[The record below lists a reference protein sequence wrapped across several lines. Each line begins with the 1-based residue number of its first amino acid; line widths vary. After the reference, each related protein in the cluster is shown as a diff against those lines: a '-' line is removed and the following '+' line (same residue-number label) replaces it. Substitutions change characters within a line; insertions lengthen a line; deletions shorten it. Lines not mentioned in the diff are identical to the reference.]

1 MKDTKEKRWYFMK
14 RYWFYGVILF
24 IFSIIVGFVF
34 SKMWVTKK
42 IADANLKVVGNTIQ
56 FVNEENKNV
65 IETGNVKVAN
75 TNVYTNNEVIQ
86 TDSEEEKV
94 SPNSEFALKKFYTE
108 CSHFKFEYATL
119 PNEIVNLTKTELE
132 QYYDDWEVDEFS
144 NKRVVLVQEVN
155 SLCDEHFIIKLGEK
169 FIEIYHLEPDGNLE
183 LYRTTDIS
191 KEYLTQNDIKTLEN
205 GYYVFG
211 EGKLNSVLEDF
222 E

>member
-14 RYWFYGVILF
+14 RYWFYGSILF
-24 IFSIIVGFVF
+24 VFSIIVGFIF
-34 SKMWVTKK
+34 SKMWVTNKLLN
-42 IADANLKVVGNTIQ
+42 ANLKVVGNTIQ

-65 IETGNVKVAN
+65 IEATDSKMSN
-75 TNVYTNNEVIQ
+75 TNISINNEIIQ
-86 TDSEEEKV
+86 TDSEDEKV
-94 SPNSEFALKKFYTE
+94 SPNSEFALKKLYTE
-108 CSHFKFEYATL
+108 CRHFKFEYATL

-144 NKRVVLVQEVN
+144 NKRVVLVKEID
-155 SLCDEHFIIKLGEK
+155 SLCDEHFIIKLGNE
-169 FIEIYHLEPDGNLE
+169 FIEIYHLKGDGSLE
-183 LYRTTDIS
+183 LYEKTDIS

-211 EGKLNSVLEDF
+211 EGKLNSALEDF